1 MQLRT
6 PALIGFGALAL
17 KTLGGGA
24 AYATNGGALLMGRVN
39 GATAT
44 TTLVNST
51 GSALSLN
58 SKAGTSPLRVSNATK
73 VPNLNADR
81 FDDLDSTKFALTAG
95 RTGIIVGST
104 GDADGFVNTAQCPS
118 GSIATGG
125 GGYASGTRDYLYYS
139 GPDLTGDGVPVP
151 NSWFAVAD
159 GATTAWVVCY
169 NPRGTVPNAVTSFDA
184 LHARGSATSASS
196 PSTRKSTDPAD
207 APQKHMPI
215 P

>member
-6 PALIGFGALAL
+6 PALIGLGALAL
-17 KTLGGGA
+17 VLLGGGA
-24 AYATNGGALLMGRVN
+24 AYATNGGALLLGRTN

-44 TTLVNST
+44 TTLVNPT

-58 SKAGTSPLRVSNATK
+58 AKAGTAPLRVSNATK

-95 RTGIIVGST
+95 RTGIIIGAAD
-104 GDADGFVNTAQCPS
+104 DADGYVNTARCPS
-118 GSIATGG
+118 GTIATGG

-139 GPDLTGDGVPVP
+139 GPDISGDGTAIP

-159 GATTAWVVCY
+159 GDTTAWVVCY
-169 NPRGTVPNAVTSFDA
+169 NPRGPVAGAATSLSG
-184 LHARGSATSASS
+184 LHARGGTAS
-196 PSTRKSTDPAD
+196 TNALQKRLPA
-207 APQKHMPI
+207 
-215 P
+215 